1 MKMKRTKEE
10 VLTSLAFLQTFSN
23 DNEYKTQLS
32 VLYDYMNDLISLTE
46 TYKKQFE
53 VISRLYIAKEG
64 NSD

>member
-32 VLYDYMNDLISLTE
+32 ILYDYMNDLISLTE

-53 VISRLYIAKEG
+53 VISKLYITKKG
-64 NSD
+64 Q

>member
-10 VLTSLAFLQTFSN
+10 VLTSIAFLQTFSN

>member
-53 VISRLYIAKEG
+53 VISRLYITKEG

>member
-53 VISRLYIAKEG
+53 VISKLYITKG
-64 NSD
+64 GQ

>member
-32 VLYDYMNDLISLTE
+32 ILYDYMNDLISLTE

-53 VISRLYIAKEG
+53 IISRLYITKEG

>member
-10 VLTSLAFLQTFSN
+10 VLTSIAFLQTFSN
-23 DNEYKTQLS
+23 DNEYKTQLN

-53 VISRLYIAKEG
+53 VISRLYITKEG

>member
-10 VLTSLAFLQTFSN
+10 ILTSIAFLQTFSN

-53 VISRLYIAKEG
+53 VISRLYITKEG

>member
-10 VLTSLAFLQTFSN
+10 VLTSIAFLQTFSN

-32 VLYDYMNDLISLTE
+32 ILYDYMNDLISLTE

>member
-10 VLTSLAFLQTFSN
+10 VLTSIAFLQTFSN

-53 VISRLYIAKEG
+53 IISRLYITKEG

>member
-32 VLYDYMNDLISLTE
+32 ILYDYMNDLISLTE

-53 VISRLYIAKEG
+53 VISRLYITKEG